1 MMLNKVEDH
10 KACLKCGLSRDM
22 TPEEEKIYTKEEAE
36 LALIMKDWGNI
47 EQLEE
52 QREDMLDFISE
63 LELEATPIFICY
75 CFEKMITILGNIIN
89 NPNEEKY
96 KTLKMDNNVFYSNIG
111 RFQTAIKL
119 FKFLGFETIRMENS
133 KLAYKYSQPT
143 VKGVHPLMLLTY
155 DELRMAL
162 AKNIADKLEA
172 TIGII
177 LFILTY
183 IDSTG
188 KLKISEQV

>member
-1 MMLNKVEDH
+1 MLNKVEDH

>member
-1 MMLNKVEDH
+1 M
-10 KACLKCGLSRDM
+10 KCGLSRDM